1 LCTVQR
7 CTGTF
12 VHNAAS
18 AQLILR
24 HYLSQHHEIGDNAI
38 AKLVA
43 WHAAQG
49 EPRAD
54 EKKESLT

>member
-1 LCTVQR
+1 MQR

-18 AQLILR
+18 ARLILR

-43 WHAAQG
+43 WHVAQG
-49 EPRAD
+49 EQRTD
-54 EKKESLT
+54 ENKASLT